1 MIFISYIDLKSVAYL
16 HVALK
21 MEEIKEWHRATL
33 KNQDGKGSLEQLD
46 ILLIPT
52 GNHLQNLIKSL
63 SNCFKIM
70 YMYMC
75 VCVFPYICF
84 QTYVCVFLNIYCHL
98 VFSQ

>member
-16 HVALK
+16 HVSLK

-33 KNQDGKGSLEQLD
+33 KNQNGEGSLEQLD

-70 YMYMC
+70 YMYVYVCVC
-75 VCVFPYICF
+75 VCVFPYIYF
-84 QTYVCVFLNIYCHL
+84 QTYVYIHMYV
-98 VFSQ
+98 